1 MSVMHTQQANLA
13 ALSRPQA
20 MPVPRPPRRW
30 GLRVGLPV
38 AIIATAGGLLAYSA
52 RRVLTPAIDVSVAP
66 AVPVCS
72 GGEQTVDG
80 DSAAPAAVAWVQAPG
95 WVEPSPYAV
104 HVPALVEGVVSE
116 VLVLEG
122 QRVRAGEVV
131 VTLVDTDARLAVRRA
146 EAARQAAEAAVA
158 EAESNHAA
166 AQARAREVLDE
177 LERKR
182 ALSSSGA
189 VAAGELSRLEL
200 RHAAAEREAAAIAAG
215 VESARA
221 LLASHQVEYDAA
233 ALALER
239 TRIVSPCDGV
249 VLSRL
254 VEPGQRLSMGSGSG
268 PMGSREAGVLR
279 LYDPARL
286 QVRVDVP
293 MAEAGRVAIGDA
305 AEITTEAAPNRTFAG
320 RVARAVHEANIQ
332 RNTVQFKV
340 EVDAAS
346 LGEGEGG
353 EVLKPEMLCR
363 VRLATR
369 SGVGHVARLPSGSD
383 GAGEAA
389 SVSVPV
395 SALVDRRDGR
405 ARVWVVITD
414 PRGGSRVEA
423 REVRLGEESAEGE
436 IELTEG
442 LRPGDRVVVEP
453 PSGLRDRSPVRVREA
468 QP

>member
-1 MSVMHTQQANLA
+1 M
-13 ALSRPQA
+13 
-20 MPVPRPPRRW
+20 
-30 GLRVGLPV
+30 PV
-38 AIIATAGGLLAYSA
+38 AIIATTCGLLAYSA
-52 RRVLTPAIDVSVAP
+52 RRMLTPAIDVTVAP
-66 AVPVCS
+66 AVPVLS
-72 GGEQTVDG
+72 GGEPAVDG
-80 DSAAPAAVAWVQAPG
+80 DSAAPAAVTWVQAPG
-95 WVEPSPYAV
+95 WIEPSPFAV

-131 VTLVDTDARLAVRRA
+131 VTLVDADARLAVRRA
-146 EAARQAAEAAVA
+146 EAARQEAEAAVA

-166 AQARAREVLDE
+166 ARARVREVLDE

-182 ALSSSGA
+182 ALSGSGA

-200 RHAAAEREAAAIAAG
+200 RHAAAEREAAASEAG
-215 VESARA
+215 VKSARA
-221 LLASHQVEYDAA
+221 LLASRQVECDAA

-239 TRIVSPCDGV
+239 TRIVSPSDGV

-293 MAEAGRVAIGDA
+293 MAEAARVAVGDA
-305 AEITTEAAPNRTFAG
+305 AEITTEAAPDHTFAG

-346 LGEGEGG
+346 LVEGG
-353 EVLKPEMLCR
+353 GGELLKPEMLCR

-369 SGVGHVARLPSGSD
+369 SGRGSVVQTPAGSD
-383 GAGEAA
+383 VVGDAPT
-389 SVSVPV
+389 VSVPV

-414 PRGGSRVEA
+414 PRGGSRVES
-423 REVRLGEESAEGE
+423 RQVRLGEESAEGE

-442 LRPGDRVVVEP
+442 LRPGDRVIVEP
-453 PSGLRDRSPVRVREA
+453 PSGLRDQSPVRVREA